1 MYYIV
6 GICIAHQL
14 YYVVISPKSEC
25 SLTGRVDGRSGGE
38 SPTVCV
44 YVLVLCTIL
53 TILGIFLGLF
63 QRCGVGAQWTGVVSD
78 AALTTSVL
86 EVYPFMLQGRLKMV

>member
-38 SPTVCV
+38 SPTMCV
-44 YVLVLCTIL
+44 YALVLCTIL

-63 QRCGVGAQWTGVVSD
+63 QRCGVGAHWTGVVSD

-86 EVYPFMLQGRLKMV
+86 EVYPFIPQGRLKMV

>member
-38 SPTVCV
+38 SPTMCMYLY
-44 YVLVLCTIL
+44 YVLYLLYSVSFWGFFRDVALEHTGLVL
-53 TILGIFLGLF
+53 
-63 QRCGVGAQWTGVVSD
+63 
-78 AALTTSVL
+78 SV
-86 EVYPFMLQGRLKMV
+86 MLP

>member
-38 SPTVCV
+38 SPTMCV
-44 YVLVLCTIL
+44 YALYLLYSVSFWGFFRDVALEHSGLVL
-53 TILGIFLGLF
+53 
-63 QRCGVGAQWTGVVSD
+63 
-78 AALTTSVL
+78 SV
-86 EVYPFMLQGRLKMV
+86 MLP

>member
-44 YVLVLCTIL
+44 YVLVLYLLYSVSFWGFFRDVALEHT
-53 TILGIFLGLF
+53 GL
-63 QRCGVGAQWTGVVSD
+63 V
-78 AALTTSVL
+78 LSV
-86 EVYPFMLQGRLKMV
+86 MLP